1 MRPLSLIVMK
11 CTHLGR
17 YPKLRITDTVA
28 PPPPHVYASA
38 PFKETIKSQ
47 PWAVALQ
54 KHSNTTLANAVRE
67 QFREVDALLQ
77 TRAVQYNSDMLA
89 IINGIQH
96 SPCKDEKHAR
106 AVEVLSPH
114 CR

>member
-1 MRPLSLIVMK
+1 MRPLFLIAIK
-11 CTHLGR
+11 FTHFGR
-17 YPKLRITDTVA
+17 YPKLRVTDVVA

-54 KHSNTTLANAVRE
+54 KHSNLTLAKAVRE
-67 QFREVDALLQ
+67 QFCEVDALTQ
-77 TRAVQYNSDMLA
+77 TEAARYNSDLLA
-89 IINGIQH
+89 IINSIQH
-96 SPCKDEKHAR
+96 SPTKDEKRAR